1 MSRDPVLNK
10 SAGSVYPVDP
20 RTININQQVTG
31 GPMRSLRPSTVLML
45 GAALT
50 VAAACAQSGDQEAA
64 AAENV
69 AAETAVPEV
78 APQEIA
84 CYLARGTVEEA
95 AERPSP
101 LGQTTFTL
109 GGQEAKLC
117 YGRPSA
123 RGRTVFGE
131 LEAFGAPWRSG
142 ANEATAIHLPFAAD
156 IGGVALDP
164 GSYSLYT
171 VPGEEE
177 WEVVL
182 NGTAERWGIPISEE
196 VRAADIGSFMR
207 PAEATEDLVETLTYR
222 WEPQGADA
230 GELILEW
237 EHTRI
242 RIPVRSAGS

>member
-1 MSRDPVLNK
+1 LL
-10 SAGSVYPVDP
+10 
-20 RTININQQVTG
+20 I
-31 GPMRSLRPSTVLML
+31 L

-64 AAENV
+64 AAEAT
-69 AAETAVPEV
+69 AAETTAAETVAAEV
-78 APQEIA
+78 APQELA
-84 CYLARGTVEEA
+84 CYLQRGTLEEA

-156 IGGVALDP
+156 IGGVALEP

-182 NGTAERWGIPISEE
+182 NGSAERWGIPISAE
-196 VRAADIGSFMR
+196 VRAADIGSFTM
-207 PAEATEDLVETLTYR
+207 PAETMEDLVETLTYR
-222 WEPQGADA
+222 WESRTADA

-237 EHTRI
+237 ENTRI

>member
-1 MSRDPVLNK
+1 
-10 SAGSVYPVDP
+10 
-20 RTININQQVTG
+20 
-31 GPMRSLRPSTVLML
+31 ML

-64 AAENV
+64 AAEAA
-69 AAETAVPEV
+69 AAETVAAEV
-78 APQEIA
+78 APQELA

-101 LGQTTFTL
+101 LGQTTFAL

-156 IGGVALDP
+156 IGGVALEP

-182 NGTAERWGIPISEE
+182 NGTAERWGIPISAE
-196 VRAADIGSFMR
+196 VRAADIGSFTR
-207 PAEATEDLVETLTYR
+207 PAESMDDLVETLTYR
-222 WEPQGADA
+222 WESQSADA

-237 EHTRI
+237 ENTRI

>member
-1 MSRDPVLNK
+1 M
-10 SAGSVYPVDP
+10 
-20 RTININQQVTG
+20 
-31 GPMRSLRPSTVLML
+31 LML
-45 GAALT
+45 GAALP
-50 VAAACAQSGDQEAA
+50 VVAACAQSGDQEVAA
-64 AAENV
+64 AQ
-69 AAETAVPEV
+69 TAVAEV
-78 APQEIA
+78 APQEIT

-131 LEAFGAPWRSG
+131 LEAFGTPWRSG
-142 ANEATAIHLPFAAD
+142 ANEATAVHLPFAAD
-156 IGGVALDP
+156 IGGITLEP

-182 NGTAERWGIPISEE
+182 NGTAERWGIPISPE
-196 VRAADIGSFMR
+196 VRAADIGSFTR
-207 PAEATEDLVETLTYR
+207 PAESTEEMVETLTYR
-222 WEPQGADA
+222 WEPQSADA

-237 EHTRI
+237 ENTRI
-242 RIPVRSAGS
+242 RIPVHSAGS